1 MTSESENRV
10 TVAYPYIHKVL
21 KGTFDSELHFTLQRF
36 SDGHQFTALLVYMK
50 EISTVTDLLL
60 WKVAFTDSAESL
72 LTSLTKVTLI
82 DKYFHSAQGNA
93 KNSANNLVK
102 FGVPTPGGD

>member
-1 MTSESENRV
+1 
-10 TVAYPYIHKVL
+10 
-21 KGTFDSELHFTLQRF
+21 
-36 SDGHQFTALLVYMK
+36 MK

-60 WKVAFTDSAESL
+60 SSHGKLRLQNSTREYSIESL

-102 FGVPTPGGD
+102 FGVPTPGGDC